1 MGGRRLE
8 KVITEYCKSIVTPG
22 KDWSG
27 RLWKRSRWSKYRQ
40 NGGRG
45 SRGFPASGRGW
56 CRWFWRRRWSPPD
69 PKLPIQSHLQ
79 HRQQECD
86 SSGSIVLIQTHR
98 RLTGEDDSCSG
109 APAREFVQP
118 FDWVKKKKKLWKM
131 SFFNEINSKILTDK
145 VGISHLRLD
154 LHQFCWN
161 DRRPLVWN
169 RLENTEFLSYDEL
182 VEFDEWPPELRQ
194 SKEPLNQSNGREIAL
209 NSSLTNRHERDPRV
223 TRW

>member
-79 HRQQECD
+79 HRHQECD
-86 SSGSIVLIQTHR
+86 SFGSIVLIQTHR
-98 RLTGEDDSCSG
+98 RLTGEDDSSSG
-109 APAREFVQP
+109 ASAREFVQP
-118 FDWVKKKKKLWKM
+118 LIRRNEWVHWNASMKPSFNHHLQGKLM
-131 SFFNEINSKILTDK
+131 ISFFGNNLKSPWLKK
-145 VGISHLRLD
+145 R
-154 LHQFCWN
+154 
-161 DRRPLVWN
+161 
-169 RLENTEFLSYDEL
+169 EN
-182 VEFDEWPPELRQ
+182 
-194 SKEPLNQSNGREIAL
+194 
-209 NSSLTNRHERDPRV
+209 RV
-223 TRW
+223 TWKHKWRINDNLHFSWVLP